1 MSHPERW
8 NHRLGVDTGPD
19 TCPDDNIRSTENQK
33 GGQEAKELAATSV
46 AQSLWITTGELHSY
60 CTVRVTNPAEGL
72 IPEGKDGVESPLTER
87 SDEEGLKDELATMG
101 EHMTSTDEASHVL
114 LSIPVQPSHQD
125 TPMGIDSNLAQS
137 LARGR

>member
-1 MSHPERW
+1 M
-8 NHRLGVDTGPD
+8 
-19 TCPDDNIRSTENQK
+19 
-33 GGQEAKELAATSV
+33 AATSV
-46 AQSLWITTGELHSY
+46 AQSLWITT
-60 CTVRVTNPAEGL
+60 GL

-137 LARGR
+137 LARASSTNTSDVDGTSIHSS